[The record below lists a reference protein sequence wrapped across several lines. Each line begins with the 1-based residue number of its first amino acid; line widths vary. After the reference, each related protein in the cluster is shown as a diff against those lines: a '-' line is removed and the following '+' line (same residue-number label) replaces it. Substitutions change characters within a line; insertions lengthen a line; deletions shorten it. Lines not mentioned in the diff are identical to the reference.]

1 MIKQRQQIGSQA
13 TERQKLRAHFEELYE
28 QLNPEQR
35 NAVDAIEGPVMVMAG
50 PGTGKTQVL
59 TMRIA
64 NILRQTDTDA
74 SNILCLTFTESAAA
88 AMRERLLGII
98 GPDAY
103 RVRIGTFHAFCN
115 DIIQDNPEKFALARE
130 WQALS
135 EAERIEMLR
144 DGIDQLPATSPLKP
158 FGSPY
163 LFLPDIIENLQ
174 WLKKEDVTA
183 EELKQLVKSG
193 QMLIKEIGPLVSDY
207 CKQRTTERTEQATTS
222 LIDELKRRQ
231 RQTAAGWAV
240 WQPVQEVV
248 HDYTEAEKLA
258 ENKRELGKAR
268 TKFKNQL
275 KKLLDGIIK
284 QTPRQEQLA
293 QLYQGYQQRLKEM
306 GRYDFDDMIMQV
318 LAALEKDDELL
329 AQNQER
335 WQYILVDEYQDT
347 NGAQNEVVNLIS
359 RWHDA
364 PNVFVVGD
372 DKQSIFRFQGAS
384 LENLLSFWQ
393 RHQQHVRVVVL
404 KRNYR
409 SHQLILDAAGQLI
422 SHNRETVAR
431 YVPGTKAALTAANG
445 NRTEK
450 IEEMKFETEEAEG
463 YGVAQRIKGLI
474 EDGVAPS
481 EIAVLGRYNRDIEEM
496 GEILT
501 KLGVPVA
508 LQAGFNVLREVRV
521 QQFKRLVEWA
531 VSTDREERLADV
543 LQYDW
548 WGFKPLDVLKV
559 IYFAGHNREGLL
571 GVIMN
576 EQKLK
581 RAEVEQPEVFM
592 EWAAQAAKWKRRMVN
607 QPLIYG
613 FDELLNE
620 TGLLNRILQE
630 PNGVNVLR
638 ALNALF
644 GELKRMSEGKPDLTM
659 ENFMDR
665 LALMEENR
673 LPLTAEAGLAGNKGV
688 RLMTAHKAK
697 GLEFEHVFIVKLV
710 DRHWGNQPNRTKL
723 SLPAGIVKFDPVT
736 GQENDEDERRLFYVA
751 LTRAKKRLYWSYA
764 QYNSSGREQVPAQF
778 RGEIDA
784 ALVEQKTW
792 QVDQAQVYE
801 RAQTAHGRT
810 DGKVNDAMVR
820 GWAEEKLKNYVMS
833 VTHLNY
839 YLECPRLFYFRSFL
853 HAPAAKNKHLSF
865 GTAVHGALYDA
876 WQMAQQTEGVS
887 EKYLLDRFRKRL
899 QREILSVRDRQ
910 NSLVMG
916 EAALREYFR
925 FYGISAKQ
933 KVELEYSFRRHGVMV
948 GELPLTGQLDK
959 IEYLDDGHVKVVD
972 YKTGNPDSAYQESR
986 PGGKYHRQLVF
997 YKLLCDESQRFGHQM
1012 VSGELDFIQPSK
1024 RRGKLVRMEYVIT
1037 AKEVA
1042 ELKETI
1048 GEVWADIKTLR
1059 FMEEEAGCGKCE
1071 YCLAGWRGKL
1081 VE

>member
-1 MIKQRQQIGSQA
+1 MIKLRQQVNDHVRA
-13 TERQKLRAHFEELYE
+13 RQELRAHFAELYK

-35 NAVDAIEGPVMVMAG
+35 EAVDAIEGPVMVMAG

-74 SNILCLTFTESAAA
+74 SSILCLTFTESAAA
-88 AMRERLLGII
+88 AMRERLLNII
-98 GPDAY
+98 GTDAY

-115 DIIQDNPEKFALARE
+115 DIIQENPEKFALARE

-135 EAERIEMLR
+135 EAERIEMLC
-144 DGIDQLPATSPLKP
+144 DEIDRLPATSPLKP

-174 WLKKEDVTA
+174 WLKKEGVEA
-183 EELKQLVKSG
+183 EELKQLVQSSRT
-193 QMLIKEIGPLVSDY
+193 LIEEIGPLVSDY
-207 CKQRTTERTEQATTS
+207 CGQRATDRTEQAINV
-222 LIDELKRRQ
+222 LIEELKRRQ
-231 RQTAAGWAV
+231 RVTMARKAV
-240 WQPVQEVV
+240 WQQVQEVV
-248 HDYTEAEKLA
+248 VDYAEAEKQA

-268 TKFKNQL
+268 TQFKNKL
-275 KKLLDGIIK
+275 KNLLDGITK
-284 QTPRQEQLA
+284 QAPRQEQLV
-293 QLYQGYQQRLKEM
+293 QLYQGYQKRLKEM

-359 RWHDA
+359 CWHDA

-393 RHQQHVRVVVL
+393 RYQKQIKVIAL
-404 KRNYR
+404 KKNYR
-409 SHQLILDAAGQLI
+409 SHQLILDAAAQLI
-422 SHNRETVAR
+422 SHNRESVAR
-431 YVPGTKAALTAANG
+431 YVPGTKATLTAANG
-445 NRTEK
+445 NQTEK
-450 IEEMKFETEEAEG
+450 IEEMKFETEEMEG

-474 EDGVAPS
+474 EEGVALA

-501 KLGVPVA
+501 KMGIPVA
-508 LQAGFNVLREVRV
+508 LQVGFNVLREVRV

-531 VSTDREERLADV
+531 INLEHEERLADV

-581 RAEVEQPEVFM
+581 QAEVEQPEIFM
-592 EWAAQAAKWKRRMVN
+592 EWATKVAKWKRILVN
-607 QPLIYG
+607 QPLIYV
-613 FDELLNE
+613 FDELLND
-620 TGLLNRILQE
+620 TGLLKRILHE
-630 PNGVNVLR
+630 PNGLNILH

-644 GELKRMSEGKPDLTM
+644 GELKQMSEGKPDLTM
-659 ENFMDR
+659 EDFIDR

-673 LPLTAEAGLAGNKGV
+673 LPLTAEAGLTGSKAV

-697 GLEFEHVFIVKLV
+697 GLEFEHVFIIKLV
-710 DRHWGNQPNRTKL
+710 DRHWGNQQSRTKL
-723 SLPAGIVKFDPVT
+723 SLPAGIVRFDPVT

-751 LTRAKKRLYWSYA
+751 LTRAKKRLYWSYS
-764 QYNSSGREQVPAQF
+764 QYNVNGREQIPAQF
-778 RGEIDA
+778 RGEIGTE
-784 ALVEQKTW
+784 LVEQKVW
-792 QVDQAQVYE
+792 PADQTHIQE
-801 RAQTAHGRT
+801 RAHVAHRRT
-810 DGKVNDAMVR
+810 ESKVNSEMIR
-820 GWAEEKLKNYVMS
+820 GWADEKLKNYIMS

-839 YLECPRLFYFRSFL
+839 YLECPRMFYYRSFL
-853 HAPAAKNKHLSF
+853 HVPAAKNKHLAF

-876 WQMAQQTEGVS
+876 WQMAKQTKQVS
-887 EKYLLDRFRKRL
+887 EKFLLDRFNKRL
-899 QREILSVRDRQ
+899 RREILSVKDRKD
-910 NSLVMG
+910 SLVMG

-925 FYGISAKQ
+925 FYGIAPSQ
-933 KVELEYSFRRHGVMV
+933 KIELEYSFRRHGVMV

-959 IEYLDDGHVKVVD
+959 IEYLNNEQVKVVD
-972 YKTGNPDSAYQESR
+972 YKTGNPDSAYKESR
-986 PGGKYHRQLVF
+986 PGGKYYRQLVF
-997 YKLLCDESQRFGHQM
+997 YKLLCDESQRFNHQM
-1012 VSGELDFIQPSK
+1012 VSGVLDFIQPSK
-1024 RRGKLVRMEYVIT
+1024 RRGKLVRMDYVIT
-1037 AKEVA
+1037 PKEVA

-1048 GEVWADIKTLR
+1048 EGVWADIKTLR
-1059 FMEEEAGCGKCE
+1059 FMEEEAGCGVCE
-1071 YCLAGWRGKL
+1071 YCTAGWR
-1081 VE
+1081 